1 MNKCLNCGNFIPDD
15 AKVCPF
21 CGVNL
26 KENINLNQQLPQQ
39 GYQFP
44 QQQTYSQDISYQQ
57 QLYQQDI
64 SYQQQPYPQ
73 DISYQQQSNLQN
85 ISYQQ
90 PYQQQLPNQDPY
102 SFQQFPYQQQSQ
114 QVPFN
119 QGVPSFQQQPSVN
132 YPQSNNIPM
141 ILGFS
146 SIALGVIACP
156 ANFLAICGIFFSIL
170 GLAVGIFGFIK
181 SVDNNDK
188 IINGIG
194 VGISLIMLGLS
205 CLNSIFG
212 VLLRIYR

>member
-21 CGVNL
+21 CGVDL
-26 KENINLNQQLPQQ
+26 KENINLNQQMPQQ

-44 QQQTYSQDISYQQ
+44 QQQSYSQDISYP
-57 QLYQQDI
+57 
-64 SYQQQPYPQ
+64 QQPYSQ
-73 DISYQQQSNLQN
+73 DVSYQP
-85 ISYQQ
+85 Q

-132 YPQSNNIPM
+132 YPPSNNIPK
-141 ILGFS
+141 ILGIS

-156 ANFLAICGIFFSIL
+156 ANLLAICGIFFSIL
-170 GLAVGIFGFIK
+170 GLALGIFGFIK

-212 VLLRIYR
+212 FLLFMNR

>member
-1 MNKCLNCGNFIPDD
+1 MNKCSKCGNFIPND

-21 CGVNL
+21 CGFDL
-26 KENINLNQQLPQQ
+26 KGNINLNQQIPQQ

-44 QQQTYSQDISYQQ
+44 QQQPYS
-57 QLYQQDI
+57 QDI

-73 DISYQQQSNLQN
+73 DISYQQQ
-85 ISYQQ
+85 

-102 SFQQFPYQQQSQ
+102 SFQQVPYQQQSQ
-114 QVPFN
+114 QVPFQPQ

-132 YPQSNNIPM
+132 YPQSNNIPK
-141 ILGFS
+141 ILGIS
-146 SIALGVIACP
+146 SIASGVIACP
-156 ANFLAICGIFFSIL
+156 ANLLAICGIFFSIL

-212 VLLRIYR
+212 VLLHIYR

>member
-1 MNKCLNCGNFIPDD
+1 MNKCLNCGNFIPED

-26 KENINLNQQLPQQ
+26 KENMNLNQQVPQQ

-57 QLYQQDI
+57 QPYQQDI

-73 DISYQQQSNLQN
+73 DISYQQQ
-85 ISYQQ
+85 
-90 PYQQQLPNQDPY
+90 PYQQLPNQDPY
-102 SFQQFPYQQQSQ
+102 SFQQVPYQQQSQ
-114 QVPFN
+114 QVPFQPQ

-132 YPQSNNIPM
+132 YPQSDNTPK
-141 ILGFS
+141 ILGIS
-146 SIALGVIACP
+146 SIVSGVIACP
-156 ANFLAICGIFFSIL
+156 ANLLAICGIFFSIL
-170 GLAVGIFGFIK
+170 GLALGIFGFIK

-194 VGISLIMLGLS
+194 VGISLVMLGLS

-212 VLLRIYR
+212 VLLFMNR

>member
-1 MNKCLNCGNFIPDD
+1 MNKCLNCGNFIPND

-26 KENINLNQQLPQQ
+26 KENINLNQQVPQQ

-57 QLYQQDI
+57 QLYQKDI

-73 DISYQQQSNLQN
+73 DISYQ
-85 ISYQQ
+85 QQ

-102 SFQQFPYQQQSQ
+102 SFQQFPYQPQSQ
-114 QVPFN
+114 QVPFK
-119 QGVPSFQQQPSVN
+119 QGVPSFQQQLSVN
-132 YPQSNNIPM
+132 YPQSDNTPK
-141 ILGFS
+141 ILGIS
-146 SIALGVIACP
+146 SIVSGVIACP
-156 ANFLAICGIFFSIL
+156 ANLLAICGIFFSIL
-170 GLAVGIFGFIK
+170 GLALGIFGFIK

-194 VGISLIMLGLS
+194 VGISLVMLGLS

-212 VLLRIYR
+212 VLLFMNR

>member
-1 MNKCLNCGNFIPDD
+1 MNKCPKCGNFIPND

-21 CGVNL
+21 CGFDL
-26 KENINLNQQLPQQ
+26 KENINLNQQVPQQ

-44 QQQTYSQDISYQQ
+44 QQQSYSQDIP
-57 QLYQQDI
+57 
-64 SYQQQPYPQ
+64 YQQQPYPQ
-73 DISYQQQSNLQN
+73 DISYQQQ
-85 ISYQQ
+85 
-90 PYQQQLPNQDPY
+90 PYQQQLYNQDPY
-102 SFQQFPYQQQSQ
+102 SFQQVPYQQQSQ
-114 QVPFN
+114 QLPFQSQ

-132 YPQSNNIPM
+132 YPQSDNTPK

-156 ANFLAICGIFFSIL
+156 ANILAICGIFFSIL
-170 GLAVGIFGFIK
+170 GLVLGIFGFIK

-194 VGISLIMLGLS
+194 VGISLVMLGLS

-212 VLLRIYR
+212 IFLFMNR

>member
-1 MNKCLNCGNFIPDD
+1 MNKCSKCGNFIPND

-21 CGVNL
+21 CGFDL
-26 KENINLNQQLPQQ
+26 KENINLNQQMPQQ

-44 QQQTYSQDISYQQ
+44 QQQSYSQDIPYQQ

-73 DISYQQQSNLQN
+73 DISYQQQL
-85 ISYQQ
+85 Y
-90 PYQQQLPNQDPY
+90 NQDPY
-102 SFQQFPYQQQSQ
+102 SSQQVPYQQQSQ

-132 YPQSNNIPM
+132 YPQSNNIPK
-141 ILGFS
+141 ILGIS

-156 ANFLAICGIFFSIL
+156 ANLLAICGIFFSIL
-170 GLAVGIFGFIK
+170 GLALGIFGFIK

-194 VGISLIMLGLS
+194 VGISLVMLGLS

-212 VLLRIYR
+212 IFLFMNR